1 MMEYVKISEV
11 PSSVIVDQVFTGTN
25 CTIYIIECYS
35 FPCLHGSTCYDLDND
50 CRCDCA
56 DGFEEETHARSIG
69 FVKTKRMITPA
80 HVRKDIQARIVRS
93 MWTSAGQLMVQALA
107 GMGKPV
113 EMILD
118 TTRANVFL
126 DTMVPLSV

>member
-1 MMEYVKISEV
+1 MSIQYLNCEIDHCENGDCFDGVNAYICKCFPGFEGTNYVKSIL
-11 PSSVIVDQVFTGTN
+11 TN
-25 CTIYIIECYS
+25 AVSIQ
-35 FPCLHGSTCYDLDND
+35 
-50 CRCDCA
+50 
-56 DGFEEETHARSIG
+56 EETHAGSMG